1 MMFRPPHLE
10 LHCHY
15 RVIEYKHVV
24 TEIVKAD
31 SCEQGLSNPKSS
43 AKTSLVSSQPF
54 RLNP

>member
-1 MMFRPPHLE
+1 MMFRPPHLG

-15 RVIEYKHVV
+15 KVIEYIHVM